1 MLSIKNI
8 LILLIIMIIT
18 SCKSNDQAPREIS
31 IFKNYYEAAKDGGD
45 EKWNYTEDT
54 VRQWFDDKNGDP
66 IVQVKGQASTGRWKE
81 WDEEMNANS
90 YYDSIWYNEAENAVQ
105 GYFYENNDFYQL
117 IGKGPTKT
125 LRTYWFDNNDKIN
138 EFLIYWIPEENTT
151 TTENLK
157 PIVEWA
163 MKNDSTEIME
173 LYPDNRIIPSREN
186 AIRWKVLLTR
196 YNESK

>member
-18 SCKSNDQAPREIS
+18 SCKSNDQASREIS